1 MKVFQAIKEQK
12 RKNLERIQIMKV
24 EIADEVLKNNELKE
38 DFLDKNK
45 AIYSQTTKG
54 YSKTHFV
61 KT

>member
-1 MKVFQAIKEQK
+1 
-12 RKNLERIQIMKV
+12 MKV